1 MGGRVGGV
9 VGGAM
14 WVMYLCPDRL
24 ADFPPPPFSSF
35 YFFNFSFHSGR
46 FPSSGRSEGG
56 RLSRNAAA
64 CRVAAQGDC
73 VVLFLIHAAAPGC

>member
-1 MGGRVGGV
+1 MGGRVGGE
-9 VGGAM
+9 VGG
-14 WVMYLCPDRL
+14 LCGSCICVQIGWQI
-24 ADFPPPPFSSF
+24 PPPPPRLFIFF
-35 YFFNFSFHSGR
+35 YFSFHSGR